1 MCYTSQGIHTRVYV
15 GNREQGRRF
24 LANTERHVHA
34 KGGGPQGPFANHPSA
49 HRSLCVTV
57 RMMRVFHAPSAHFS
71 CAAAKADAVWS
82 LSRIENTKQGMAEL
96 ILIASVMPRGGARW
110 EIGEPI
116 CSMCHGP
123 FSRDRGARNQ
133 TWHARRARASQAGMR
148 ADRGFRPR
156 CQSMKARWTQA

>member
-116 CSMCHGP
+116 VACVTDLSLVIEVQETRHGMHVVREQVKLECVRTGG
-123 FSRDRGARNQ
+123 SVHGAR
-133 TWHARRARASQAGMR
+133 A
-148 ADRGFRPR
+148 
-156 CQSMKARWTQA
+156 